1 MEEIW
6 KDIGI
11 KKYAVSNMGNV
22 RGADG
27 ITLMKPLDQ
36 NGYKR
41 VGIYN
46 DGILKYRRVHHL
58 VMEAFVGERPI
69 GYDTDHINRI
79 KNDNRLENLRYCSKS
94 ENMLNRCNTRTDI
107 EETDPLLRKKIIQT
121 EWKKKYYEDNK
132 EKVKEKVKQNYED
145 NKERYKEYQK
155 LYNQENKEK
164 ILEGAKKYREQNK
177 EKRAEYQRNYRQK
190 QKEAKL

>member
-27 ITLMKPLDQ
+27 IRLLKSGC
-36 NGYKR
+36 NEKGYKH
-41 VGIYN
+41 VVICK
-46 DGILKYRRVHHL
+46 DGIQKNKKIHHL

-79 KNDNRLENLRYCSKS
+79 RGDNRLENLRYCSKRD
-94 ENMLNRCNTRTDI
+94 NMLNTCRTRTDI
-107 EETDPLLRKKIIQT
+107 QETDQSLRVKIY
-121 EWKKKYYEDNK
+121 K
-132 EKVKEKVKQNYED
+132 
-145 NKERYKEYQK
+145 KEYVE
-155 LYNQENKEK
+155 NNKEK
-164 ILEGAKKYREQNK
+164 ILETQKKYR
-177 EKRAEYQRNYRQK
+177 QK
-190 QKEAKL
+190 KKEAKL

>member
-11 KKYAVSNMGNV
+11 KNYAVSNMGNV

-27 ITLMKPLDQ
+27 IRLLKLCDN
-36 NGYKR
+36 NGYKQ

-46 DGILKYRRVHHL
+46 DGKLKPIKIHKL
-58 VMEAFVGERPI
+58 VMEAFVGERPDGFDI
-69 GYDTDHINRI
+69 DHINRI

-94 ENMLNRCNTRTDI
+94 ENMLNKCNTRTDI
-107 EETDPLLRKKIIQT
+107 EETDPVLRKKIIQN
-121 EWKKKYYEDNK
+121 EWNKKYYENNK
-132 EKVKEKVKQNYED
+132 DYRKHYYED
-145 NKERYKEYQK
+145 NKERYKEYKK
-155 LYNQENKEK
+155 LYKQENNEK

-190 QKEAKL
+190 KKEEIL